1 VVVAT
6 QMLESMISS
15 PVPTRAE
22 VSDVAIAV
30 YEASDAIMLSAES
43 AAGKYPVEAVRTMNS
58 IAEATEHDPTWRPI
72 VAPQRPPPEA
82 TGADAITSAAAS
94 IGETLNVAAMVCLTQ
109 SGSTGLRA
117 ARERPFVPVI
127 ALTASPAMARRLA
140 LVWGIHCV
148 VAEDARDVD
157 DMVDRGCRAA
167 FTEGYARPGQRV
179 VVVGGVP
186 FGTPGSTN
194 MLRIAFVGADGSGAL

>member
-1 VVVAT
+1 
-6 QMLESMISS
+6 
-15 PVPTRAE
+15 
-22 VSDVAIAV
+22 
-30 YEASDAIMLSAES
+30 
-43 AAGKYPVEAVRTMNS
+43 
-58 IAEATEHDPTWRPI
+58 
-72 VAPQRPPPEA
+72 
-82 TGADAITSAAAS
+82 
-94 IGETLNVAAMVCLTQ
+94 MVCLTQ

-117 ARERPFVPVI
+117 ARERPFVPVV

-140 LVWGIHCV
+140 LVWGVHCV
-148 VAEDARDVD
+148 VTEDARDVE